1 MRELFINE
9 FKNLKPY
16 KKIIIC
22 LSPALVLAL
31 AGSIAFLQRQA
42 SLTNTFA
49 IGTVTPQINETFND
63 EKTVKSDVS
72 LSNKGNVPVYMR
84 CKVDIYYKNDDGT
97 ISADPPV
104 ETTDY
109 TLTYADDYGEKW
121 IKKDNIYY
129 YKSIVNANG
138 KTSDLIKKC
147 VDTDTNSG
155 KKLVVDINAEAIQA
169 EPASAVEEAWSDIKV
184 TNGVLEAKSS

>member
-63 EKTVKSDVS
+63 ERTVKSDVS

-109 TLTYADDYGEKW
+109 TLTYADDYGTNW

-129 YKSIVNANG
+129 YKSKVSAG
-138 KTSDLIKKC
+138 GSTSVLIKQCK
-147 VDTDTNSG
+147 DTHKNSG